1 MPSARTPPPATSAIV
16 TVCSPS
22 LKLFFQAFQIIRRKA
37 VVPTIGA
44 ESSPKT
50 FRYSNTA
57 QPDSTMAKMRRTLI
71 EPLHQAPLP
80 YRSEVEPPE
89 KLTAALRA

>member
-1 MPSARTPPPATSAIV
+1 
-16 TVCSPS
+16 
-22 LKLFFQAFQIIRRKA
+22 LFFHAFQIIRCKA
-37 VVPTIGA
+37 AAPTIGA

-50 FRYSNTA
+50 FPLQHTD

-80 YRSEVEPPE
+80 YRSEVQPPE
-89 KLTAALRA
+89 KLTAALLA